1 MLNVIIAE
9 KDPEVVK
16 NFTAHIKHSFPEV
29 KNISSISDPKINM
42 AKHINALSGGAST
55 LIIADIRFFGVHGT
69 TTIKDINESFSN
81 VGFLL
86 YSSLSDTDYL
96 KRSLEYGVIDY
107 MFKPVKQADF
117 VRSFT
122 KVLDFFR
129 KYEEMVETERAF
141 ADDYK
146 KNVLMFE
153 NMFLDNVLYGNL
165 TNATEIHESMRYFNI
180 DLKPPYTVI
189 IVRIDHFQKIILT
202 LHEMEK
208 QIFAHKVFSI
218 VKAAMA
224 GKNHK
229 AYLASLNSTAVI
241 LSGYYEFEEIVEMCE
256 QLKDDILKNA
266 NTRVS
271 IGVGNSYN
279 FVTDISTSYK
289 EADGALRHK
298 FKLGYN
304 TVIPIQ
310 YVEPLNLITYRY
322 PYERED
328 RLVHTAVVGES
339 EYCMKILDEITSAL
353 KKCEPLPHG
362 LLPKIIMDIL
372 ISITRYALEQNTL
385 KNTDFTTF
393 FPSQEVLSLKTVEE
407 AHNYLS
413 VSLKNFCD
421 HILQAKAETDK
432 ELIIKTKAHID
443 ERYYESFS
451 LQKVAITVGSTPEY
465 LHKIFLD
472 NENLSVFEYMTRTR
486 MEKAKTMMQETKFA
500 DDVIAI
506 KIGYDDE
513 KHYKST
519 FKNIVGMSVP
529 EYRMRYSLVKPLL

>member
-16 NFTAHIKHSFPEV
+16 NFTAHIKHSFPEI
-29 KNISSISDPKINM
+29 KNISSISDPKINIS
-42 AKHINALSGGAST
+42 KHINALSEGRST
-55 LIIADIRFFGVHGT
+55 LIIADIRFFGINGT
-69 TTIKDINESFSN
+69 ATIKGINESFSN

-96 KRSLEYGVIDY
+96 KKSLEYGVIDY

-122 KVLDFFR
+122 KVLDFFK
-129 KYEEMVETERAF
+129 KYEEMVEAEKAF

-146 KNVLMFE
+146 KNVMMFE

-165 TNATEIHESMRYFNI
+165 TNANEINESMRYFDI
-180 DLKPPYTVI
+180 DLVPPYTVF
-189 IVRIDHFQKIILT
+189 IVRIDHFKKIILT
-202 LHEMEK
+202 LLEMEK
-208 QIFAHKVFSI
+208 QVLSHKVFSI
-218 VKAAMA
+218 VKTAMA
-224 GKNHK
+224 DKNHK
-229 AYLASLNSTAVI
+229 AYLASLNSVAVI
-241 LSGYYEFEEIVEMCE
+241 LGGQYELEEIIEMCE
-256 QLKDDILKNA
+256 MLKDDIQKNA

-279 FVTDISTSYK
+279 DETDITTSYK

-304 TVIPIQ
+304 TVIPVQ
-310 YVEPLNLITYRY
+310 YVEPLNTITYRY
-322 PYERED
+322 PFERED
-328 RLVHTAVVGES
+328 RLVHTAVVGEYD
-339 EYCMKILDEITSAL
+339 YCMKILEEITNAL
-353 KKCEPLPHG
+353 KKCEPLPQG

-372 ISITRYALEQNTL
+372 ISISRYALEQNTL
-385 KNTDFTTF
+385 KNTNFTTF
-393 FPSQEVLSLKTVEE
+393 FPSQEVLLLKTVDE

-413 VSLKNFCD
+413 VSLKNFCE
-421 HILQAKAETDK
+421 HILQAKEETDA
-432 ELIIKTKAHID
+432 ELIKKTKVLID

-465 LHKIFLD
+465 LHKIFSD
-472 NENLSVFEYMTRTR
+472 NENISVFEYMTGVR
-486 MEKAKTMMQETKFA
+486 MEKAKTMMRETKFA

-506 KIGYDDE
+506 KVGYDDE
-513 KHYKST
+513 KHFKST